1 MSEVAAYL
9 PTEERARAL
18 GLPLPEG
25 EPGERLKLV
34 ALVVRAE
41 VLRRTWWEEPLHRRV
56 HHALPLAPPEPTT
69 MTEAVHRTLVKRGDG
84 SHVIRHWVDTVVRMH
99 EVYVPAALAHVPAML
114 SFESALEAL
123 IAPQPP
129 ECLRCHDFRPQA
141 GQSAYRGGAN
151 RVPDFHG
158 HMFADTIDK
167 ASAGLDSIAP
177 RGRVLRRNV
186 WAWAWPFVWLRYATA
201 TPREVALLVDAHHE
215 LHVYSGMPPED

>member
-1 MSEVAAYL
+1 MSEVEAYL
-9 PTEERARAL
+9 PTEAGARAL

-25 EPGERLKLV
+25 EPSERLKLV

-41 VLRRTWWEEPLHRRV
+41 VLRRTWWEEPVHRRV
-56 HHALPLAPPEPTT
+56 HDALPATPPEPGG
-69 MTEAVHRTLVKRGDG
+69 MTEAVHRTLVRRGDG
-84 SHVIRHWVDTVVRMH
+84 TRVIRHWVDTVVRMH

-129 ECLRCHDFRPQA
+129 ECLRCHDFRPQS
-141 GQSAYRGGAN
+141 GQSAYRGGAD
-151 RVPDFHG
+151 REPDFHG
-158 HMFADTIDK
+158 HLFADTIRK
-167 ASAGLDSIAP
+167 ATAGLDSIAP

-186 WAWAWPFVWLRYATA
+186 WAWAWPFVWLRYPGQ
-201 TPREVALLVDAHHE
+201 TPREVALLVDAHQE